1 MPVER
6 KPFSVTRQMIMVI
19 FPILDLWAT
28 YRIQKLRW
36 YLLIFL
42 LGFGIFWIAV
52 DWAMYGEMFWDEDA
66 NIFAEKSSTII
77 FILEVAIQIIV
88 AMIVIR
94 KWTIEWNSK
103 IETK

>member
-1 MPVER
+1 MTVE
-6 KPFSVTRQMIMVI
+6 KKAYSVTKQMIMVI
-19 FPILDLWAT
+19 FPIFDLWAT

-36 YLLIFL
+36 YLLIFF
-42 LGFGIFWIAV
+42 LGFGVLWTVV
-52 DWAMYGEMFWDEDA
+52 DWAMYGDEFFDKDA
-66 NIFAEKSSTII
+66 PLFADTASIII
-77 FILEVAIQIIV
+77 FIVEVAIQIII

>member
-1 MPVER
+1 MTVER
-6 KPFSVTRQMIMVI
+6 KPYSVTRQMIMVI

-42 LGFGIFWIAV
+42 LGFGVLWTVV
-52 DWAMYGEMFWDEDA
+52 DWAMYGDEFFDEDA
-66 NIFAEKSSTII
+66 PLFADTASVII
-77 FILEVAIQIIV
+77 FIVEVAIQIII
-88 AMIVIR
+88 AMMVIR

>member
-6 KPFSVTRQMIMVI
+6 KPYSVTRQMIMVI

-42 LGFGIFWIAV
+42 LGFGIFWTVV
-52 DWAMYGEMFWDEDA
+52 DWAMYGENFWDEDV
-66 NIFAEKSSTII
+66 NFFADTSSTII
-77 FILEVAIQIIV
+77 FTLEVAIQIII

>member
-52 DWAMYGEMFWDEDA
+52 DWAMYGETFWDEDA

-77 FILEVAIQIIV
+77 FILVAIQIIV